1 MAKLIFIGIIK
12 SFKTKAKNNSK
23 DDFFKLFNISIF
35 ENTIE
40 NFRTLRVIKLVTK
53 ERRSN
58 YLVLEPNKS
67 TTK

>member
-12 SFKTKAKNNSK
+12 SFRTKAKNNSK

>member
-1 MAKLIFIGIIK
+1 MI
-12 SFKTKAKNNSK
+12 
-23 DDFFKLFNISIF
+23 FFKLFNISIF

>member
-1 MAKLIFIGIIK
+1 MAKLIFIGTIK

-35 ENTIE
+35 EKTIE
-40 NFRTLRVIKLVTK
+40 NVRTLRVIKLVTK